1 MHASSLDM
9 SQLNSSAQY
18 MVLRT
23 FTDFYHNEFREGEI
37 LTFLEYN
44 FLPYHGGYTIVFHEK
59 TLYLQE
65 QVNANILNSFGAYF
79 RQMTGP

>member
-1 MHASSLDM
+1 MQASSLDI

-37 LTFLEYN
+37 LTFLEN
-44 FLPYHGGYTIVFHEK
+44 HFLPYHSGYTIVFREK
-59 TLYLQE
+59 TLFLQE
-65 QVNANILNSFGAYF
+65 QENADILNSFGAYC
-79 RQMTGP
+79 RQMPGP